1 MSKKIL
7 FVLLFLPILVN
18 GQIRFNQSEVDSI
31 LGKSFSKKFNGNIIL
46 QFDDELFYYEK
57 GLQDMERLL
66 PIKRNTP
73 FVIGSISKQF
83 TAVLLLQLY
92 DKGLVKLDL
101 PIGNYLKDLTQ
112 PWKDVV
118 TLHQLLTHTHG
129 IQSKD
134 LPTSFEPGSSYEYSQ
149 IGFQLIAEIIEEVG
163 GIPFSKSAQLLFEN
177 CKMQISFHPDLLPKG
192 TKLLGYTRKE
202 DGNFIIENDALQNY
216 PAAGSFISTVD
227 DLIQWNRH
235 LHQGK
240 LLSSESYQLM
250 HTAYPV
256 ALRNHPVFG
265 KTLYGYG
272 TTVESTKKPVQLGQT
287 GFAPGYAC
295 MNFYFPDRKAS
306 IIILSNV
313 VEESEDFANVFS
325 FHNEMLQ
332 YFKKKIEAK

>member
-1 MSKKIL
+1 MSRKIL
-7 FVLLFLPILVN
+7 FVLLFLPILMN
-18 GQIRFNQSEVDSI
+18 GQIRFNQNEIDSI
-31 LGKSFSKKFNGNIIL
+31 LGKSFSKKFNGNVVL
-46 QFDDELFYYEK
+46 QVEDELFYYEN
-57 GLQDMERLL
+57 GFQDMESRL

-92 DKGLVKLDL
+92 DKGLVKLDT

-112 PWKDVV
+112 PWKDQV

-129 IQSKD
+129 IKAKD
-134 LPTSFEPGSSYEYSQ
+134 LPTSFEPGTSYEYSQ
-149 IGFQLIAEIIEEVG
+149 IGFQLIAEIIEKVEGVA
-163 GIPFSKSAQLLFEN
+163 FSKSAQVLFEK
-177 CKMQISFHPDLLPKG
+177 CKMLNSYHPDLSPKG
-192 TKLLGYTRKE
+192 TILFGYTRKE
-202 DGNFIIENDALQNY
+202 NGEVLVEKESLQNY

-227 DLIQWNRH
+227 DLILWNKY

-240 LLSSESYQLM
+240 LLSAECYKLM
-250 HTAYPV
+250 HTAYPIAV
-256 ALRNHPVFG
+256 RNHPVFG

-272 TTVESTKKPVQLGQT
+272 TTVENTKKPVQLGQT

-313 VEESEDFANVFS
+313 VEDSEEFSNIFS
-325 FHNEMLQ
+325 FHNELLQ
-332 YFKKKIEAK
+332 HFKKKIGGK